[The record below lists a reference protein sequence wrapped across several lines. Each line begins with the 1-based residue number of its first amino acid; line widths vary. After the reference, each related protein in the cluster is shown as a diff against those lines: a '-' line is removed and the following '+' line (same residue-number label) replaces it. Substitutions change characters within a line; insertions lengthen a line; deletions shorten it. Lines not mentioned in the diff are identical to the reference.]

1 MQTAVQCVLIGMQ
14 TKVAGKFCPPA
25 PPVFS
30 VSLLARSRSYH
41 PSIRPPAVI
50 RWKQLHRAAS
60 SPPPPTHTHTTTI
73 SNTKMT
79 FTSST
84 CRKMGKDR
92 GGVVCGQ
99 KKKEERAEKGG
110 WRCGKCQR
118 RWRCVEIGDVRDDG
132 EREEGEKLHE
142 CESENTKTGDVR
154 CGGRDGVT
162 AGMNNGKKM
171 SEIVCGMMAHTKIN
185 PLMCRRRSA
194 ALLIPFQS
202 ASPVFSFALVQHFLR

>member
-1 MQTAVQCVLIGMQ
+1 MQTAAQCVLIGMQ
-14 TKVAGKFCPPA
+14 TKVAGKFCILPPCFCA
-25 PPVFS
+25 CTFA
-30 VSLLARSRSYH
+30 LLSSIH
-41 PSIRPPAVI
+41 PSSCSYPEKAVAYSCIIPSPLPP
-50 RWKQLHRAAS
+50 
-60 SPPPPTHTHTTTI
+60 TTTI

-99 KKKEERAEKGG
+99 KKKDEREEKGG

-118 RWRCVEIGDVRDDG
+118 RWRCVEIGDVREDG

-185 PLMCRRRSA
+185 PHMCRRRSA

-202 ASPVFSFALVQHFLR
+202 ASPLFSFALVQHFLR